1 MQALPEVAAQRKLYL
16 RLEQE
21 LLLSS
26 EKNAPV
32 TERKSIAVEIPITRP
47 NHYICSDV
55 RILVQAYV
63 TSSVVQV
70 FARLTLRKQFL
81 FGRALDLVLY
91 EGYVGR
97 PHHPACPC
105 GRLFCWRHTTSGGGD
120 SETFQPASGAQP
132 ASARHVCAR
141 SLQRFFMCCPCCSC
155 FCLRLHRIRN
165 SNRNFRALI
174 TYTSL
179 SKLPHTPFCSSAVVL
194 LS

>member
-1 MQALPEVAAQRKLYL
+1 M
-16 RLEQE
+16 
-21 LLLSS
+21 
-26 EKNAPV
+26 
-32 TERKSIAVEIPITRP
+32 EIPITRP

-70 FARLTLRKQFL
+70 SARLTLRKQFL

-132 ASARHVCAR
+132 ASARHVGVQ
-141 SLQRFFMCCPCCSC
+141 SLHRFFRCCPCCNC

-165 SNRNFRALI
+165 SNRNFRTLI

-179 SKLPHTPFCSSAVVL
+179 CKLPYTPPLQFCCRLTVVEPCRTTPL
-194 LS
+194 EPSHNNVFAML